1 MTHVINSNLSDQLSY
16 NDPDYERGCELFLKS
31 CNDTHYIVA
40 IRRIL
45 GNELQKAQ
53 YNLLKNYMDANGG
66 ANEKQLFHGTDAGTV
81 NKIIA
86 NGFNRSFSKTSAFG
100 KGVYFA
106 ATARYSANPKYAS
119 PNPSNESIQSM
130 FIARVLV
137 GNYTRG
143 QANMRTPP
151 ALNGSNKVYDSLVD
165 NPYNPQIFVSC
176 HNDNQ
181 AYPELLLEFL
191 PFEKNNVFHNNPY
204 SNHRNPFSQRV
215 NGLSPPNIFTR
226 NLPTNPF
233 SQRVNGLF
241 SNTSFQ
247 NTIPQPIQGMI
258 TPGGFQIF

>member
-1 MTHVINSNLSDQLSY
+1 
-16 NDPDYERGCELFLKS
+16 
-31 CNDTHYIVA
+31 
-40 IRRIL
+40 
-45 GNELQKAQ
+45 
-53 YNLLKNYMDANGG
+53 
-66 ANEKQLFHGTDAGTV
+66 
-81 NKIIA
+81 
-86 NGFNRSFSKTSAFG
+86 
-100 KGVYFA
+100 
-106 ATARYSANPKYAS
+106 ARYSANPKYAS

-143 QANMRTPP
+143 QPNMRTPP
-151 ALNGSNKVYDSLVD
+151 VLNGSNKVYDSLVD

-191 PFEKNNVFHNNPY
+191 PFEKNNVFHNNPF
-204 SNHRNPFSQRV
+204 STHRNPFSQRV
-215 NGLSPPNIFTR
+215 YGLAPPNIFTR

-247 NTIPQPIQGMI
+247 NTVPQPIQGMI

>member
-1 MTHVINSNLSDQLSY
+1 
-16 NDPDYERGCELFLKS
+16 
-31 CNDTHYIVA
+31 
-40 IRRIL
+40 
-45 GNELQKAQ
+45 
-53 YNLLKNYMDANGG
+53 
-66 ANEKQLFHGTDAGTV
+66 
-81 NKIIA
+81 
-86 NGFNRSFSKTSAFG
+86 
-100 KGVYFA
+100 
-106 ATARYSANPKYAS
+106 
-119 PNPSNESIQSM
+119 M

-176 HNDNQ
+176 HIDNQ

-204 SNHRNPFSQRV
+204 SNHRNA
-215 NGLSPPNIFTR
+215 
-226 NLPTNPF
+226 F